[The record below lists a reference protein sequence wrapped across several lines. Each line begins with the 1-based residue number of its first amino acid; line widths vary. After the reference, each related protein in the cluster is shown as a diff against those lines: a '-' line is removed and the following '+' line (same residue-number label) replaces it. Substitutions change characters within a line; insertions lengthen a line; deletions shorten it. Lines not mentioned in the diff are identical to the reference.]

1 MAAIECGAFLV
12 SNLNGR
18 VADQNHRDATPRSLR
33 LGGVKAVN
41 YDDWQT
47 WQRQG
52 CTWLPA
58 VAVDPDAELPASWE
72 VFATEEAPFALLESA
87 QSGRYTYICSR
98 AERLVWGEADGV
110 RVFSRNGKGEPEV
123 RRGLPLELLRQLIG
137 ERRAPRLAGWP
148 AMTGGFIGLFGYDLV
163 QTWERL
169 ARTAARDLRLPLFA
183 AIEPRELFIY
193 DHERRCLGVVVW
205 SKLSSGSSLEEQF
218 ATAHATA
225 KTALQKWVSLRKDG
239 EAAGEAVRVD
249 FGERAGLVSS
259 FSAEGFQAAA
269 RRIHDYIAAGDTY
282 QVNLSRRTSRPTAL
296 SAERIYDALR
306 RVNPSPYMGL
316 FKLREF
322 ALVCGSPELLVKLE
336 AGVISSRPIAGTR
349 PRGTFA
355 ADDSRFSAELLAN
368 EKERAEHLMLVDL
381 IRNDIGRVAEF
392 GSVRVPEFMVLERY
406 SHVMH
411 IVSQVEGR
419 LAAGRTWVDVFKSM
433 FPGGTITGCPKIRT
447 MEIIEELE
455 PVGRGFYTG
464 SLGWISYAGEMELN
478 IVIRSMLLQDGV
490 AHVQAGAGVVA
501 DSNPERE
508 LDESTRKAQ
517 ALWVALERAEAAR
530 EIPFPA

>member
-1 MAAIECGAFLV
+1 M
-12 SNLNGR
+12 R
-18 VADQNHRDATPRSLR
+18 
-33 LGGVKAVN
+33 
-41 YDDWQT
+41 
-47 WQRQG
+47 
-52 CTWLPA
+52 
-58 VAVDPDAELPASWE
+58 
-72 VFATEEAPFALLESA
+72 APVVLLESA
-87 QSGRYTYICSR
+87 QSGRYTYICSK
-98 AERLVWGEADGV
+98 AERLVWGEEEGV
-110 RVFSRNGKGEPEV
+110 RVFAEEGGGEVEE
-123 RRGLPLELLRQLIG
+123 RRGSPLELLQRLIE
-137 ERRAPRLAGWP
+137 ERRAPRLSGWP
-148 AMTGGFIGLFGYDLV
+148 AMTGGFVGLFGYDLV

-169 ARTAARDLRLPLFA
+169 RRTAPRDLGLPLFA
-183 AIEPRELFIY
+183 AIEPRALFIY
-193 DHERRCLGVVVW
+193 DHAQRSLGVVVW
-205 SKLSSGSSLEEQF
+205 SLLATDRSVEAQF
-218 ATAHATA
+218 AAASEMA
-225 KTALQKWVSLRKDG
+225 EKALQQWRSPRASVRESMADVV
-239 EAAGEAVRVD
+239 AGKREVP
-249 FGERAGLVSS
+249 VSS
-259 FSAEGFQAAA
+259 FSAEEFQAAA

-282 QVNLSRRTSRPTAL
+282 QVNLSRRTSRPTVL
-296 SAERIYDALR
+296 SPERIYDALR
-306 RVNPSPYMGL
+306 QVNPSPYMGL

-349 PRGTFA
+349 PRGKLA
-355 ADDSRFSAELLAN
+355 ADDSHFSAELLAS

-419 LAAGRTWVDVFKSM
+419 LAAGCTWVDVFKSM

-455 PVGRGFYTG
+455 PVARGFYTG

-478 IVIRSMLLQDGV
+478 IVIRSMLLQDGI

-517 ALWVALERAEAAR
+517 ALWVALERAEAASATSS
-530 EIPFPA
+530 PV